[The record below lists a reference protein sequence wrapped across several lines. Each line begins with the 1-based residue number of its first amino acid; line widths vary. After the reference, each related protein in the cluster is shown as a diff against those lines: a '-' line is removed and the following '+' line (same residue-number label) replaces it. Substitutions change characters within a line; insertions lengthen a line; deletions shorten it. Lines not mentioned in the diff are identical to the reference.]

1 MVRKLFAGA
10 LLALALGG
18 CATTGADAG
27 DAGTMQVIGRHLYTA
42 AGERVVL
49 RGVNEMLSISK
60 DPTGAWVMDEI
71 AKTGA
76 NTVRI
81 FTLPEYPASSLDAAM
96 ANAVANGLIPIPECH
111 AATGK
116 WERVQ
121 VCVDYWTRP
130 EIVAVL
136 KKHRRWALLN
146 IANEAGAEVTREAF
160 ITGYRSAI
168 AQIRAAGIDV
178 PLMID
183 GSGWGQEYRMLLG
196 SWAEVNAADPRK
208 AVIVSAHSYWVGTE
222 EERKAHYRYVIDTV
236 TRENIPFVMGEGPT
250 PSGYDCTASPFEWA
264 MGELQRAEIGWL
276 AWSWGLHPNGDCREA
291 NRYDMTEGGVFGR
304 WKTDFGEKIALA
316 HPASIRNTSRR
327 PCSIPNAGANCVRPS
342 APPQSR
348 AHMSASTR
356 R

>member
-1 MVRKLFAGA
+1 LVRKLFAGA

-18 CATTGADAG
+18 CVTRAG
-27 DAGTMQVIGRHLYTA
+27 DVADAGTMQVVGRHLYTA

-49 RGVNEMLSISK
+49 RGVNEMFSISK
-60 DPTGAWVMDEI
+60 DPTGAWSMAEI

-81 FTLPEYPASSLDAAM
+81 FTLPNYSAAQLDAAIS
-96 ANAVANGLIPIPECH
+96 NAVANGMIPIPECH

-116 WERVQ
+116 WEKLGE
-121 VCVDYWTRP
+121 CVDYWTRP
-130 EIVAVL
+130 DIAVVV
-136 KKHRRWALLN
+136 KKHRRWVVLN
-146 IANEAGAEVTREAF
+146 IANEAGQEVSQEAF
-160 ITGYRSAI
+160 LQGYRSAI
-168 AQIRAAGIDV
+168 DRIRAAGIDV

-183 GSGWGQEYRMLLG
+183 GSGWGQEYRMLLD
-196 SWAEVNAADPRK
+196 SWDELNAHDPRK
-208 AVIVSAHSYWVGTE
+208 AVTVSAHSYWVGTE
-222 EERKAHYRYVIDTV
+222 EERKAHYRYIIDMV
-236 TRENIPFVMGEGPT
+236 TREKIPFVMGEGPT

-304 WKTDFGEKIALA
+304 WKTDFGEKIAVA

-327 PCSIPNAGANCVRPS
+327 PCSIPNAGANCVLPSLQPRRPAV
-342 APPQSR
+342 AP
-348 AHMSASTR
+348 R